1 MYNYSKKTQNKLGGG
16 GGGANFAEFIRIVSR
31 LFQKVPVRT
40 TVPATDAEG

>member
-16 GGGANFAEFIRIVSR
+16 GGNFAEFIIIRIVSR